1 MLRFTYVHDG
11 MLNVDNEPFDI
22 KKFFLSKINR
32 KLTFLFLLVG
42 IVAPAMGIY
51 FFYSISSSLLIS
63 DQEFFT
69 EQMLLLNTTAVLI
82 ISLIAI
88 DAGIVGF
95 LVSRSITKPIEQLH
109 EMAQEL
115 QKGNFDVQTDI
126 NTNDEIAKL
135 GDALNMSAIALG
147 KMKEERMQ
155 LDKAKSEFLSM
166 TSHELRTPITP
177 LKAQIQMLQQ
187 QYFGKLTE
195 KQKTSLHIVLKNTE
209 RLSKMIEDFLEISR
223 IEAARLKFH
232 FREINLKDTIEDT
245 VGLMTGFAKEKNIK
259 LVPNIDSIPTIEMDP
274 DRITQILRNLIHNAI
289 KFSKNNSEIEINVA
303 PIKDYILIS
312 VKDYGIGMHP
322 NDQLRVFEPFYQIED
337 TINREHG
344 GTGLGLA
351 ICRGIVESQK
361 GKIWIES
368 ALGQGST
375 FSFTVPL
382 KPIKD
387 IMPIKVLFSLKS
399 EIEKELKEEFIML
412 LGPMGIVEFNDL
424 KNKDEIGEHDLFKYI
439 DSLKDLNI
447 LSSSIAD
454 EFKMNIDKILGD
466 PVSNS
471 NKVGE
476 REVLKR

>member
-1 MLRFTYVHDG
+1 

-63 DQEFFT
+63 DTEFFT

-115 QKGNFDVQTDI
+115 QKGNFDVQIDI

-135 GDALNMSAIALG
+135 GDAFNMSAIALG
-147 KMKEERMQ
+147 KMKEERIQ

-195 KQKTSLHIVLKNTE
+195 KQKTSLRIVLKNTE
-209 RLSKMIEDFLEISR
+209 RLSNIIEDFLEISR
-223 IEAARLKFH
+223 IEAAKLKFN
-232 FREINLKDTIEDT
+232 FREINLKETIKET
-245 VGLMTGFAKEKNIK
+245 VDLMAGFAKEKNIK
-259 LVPNIDSIPTIEMDP
+259 LVPNIDIIQTIEADP

-289 KFSKNNSEIEINVA
+289 KFSKNNSEIEINVV
-303 PIKDYILIS
+303 PLKNYILIS

-375 FSFTVPL
+375 FSFTVPI
-382 KPIKD
+382 KPVKD
-387 IMPIKVLFSLKS
+387 IIPIKVLFSLKS

-412 LGPMGIVEFNDL
+412 LGPMGIAEFNDL
-424 KNKDEIGEHDLFKYI
+424 KNKNEIGKHDLFNYV
-439 DSLKDLNI
+439 DSLKELKI

-454 EFKMNIDKILGD
+454 EFKMNIDKILGN

-471 NKVGE
+471 IEVGE
-476 REVLKR
+476 KEVLKR